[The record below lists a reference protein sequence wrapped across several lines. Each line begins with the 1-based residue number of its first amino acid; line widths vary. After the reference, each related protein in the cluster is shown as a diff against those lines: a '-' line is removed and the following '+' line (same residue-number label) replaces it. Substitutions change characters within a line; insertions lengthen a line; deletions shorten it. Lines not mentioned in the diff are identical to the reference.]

1 MMRLNQAKTK
11 GQSLLEV
18 VVALSVALL
27 VILALVRVTIIA
39 MRNAQFAKNQAMAT
53 QSAQEVMET
62 VRAYRDQNS
71 WETFVNDCES
81 ITGAGL
87 PFPFTLFPPDC
98 YLPPPSSGDCSPSD
112 ESCEVKVI
120 VSWTDSQGSHQSE
133 LTTRLTKW
141 E

>member
-1 MMRLNQAKTK
+1 MTRLKPGKTK

-18 VVALSVALL
+18 VIALSVALI
-27 VILALVRVTIIA
+27 VILALVRVTIVA
-39 MRNAQFAKNQAMAT
+39 MRNAQFAKNQALAT
-53 QSAQEVMET
+53 QSAQEAMET

-71 WETFVNDCES
+71 WETFVNNCEFS
-81 ITGAGL
+81 GGSGL
-87 PFPFTLFPPDC
+87 PSLLTLAVDC
-98 YLPPPSSGDCSPSD
+98 YLPPPLTGECSPSD
-112 ESCEVKVI
+112 ESCEVKVT